1 MNHHNIT
8 ILDYYGKPSID
19 LRVENTTD
27 YFNKEKRIVIRTS
40 GNFFELLYKNP
51 IFTSHYENTLA
62 SMQKVHFNVPLL
74 LSSFLLNHSSR
85 PTKHLEDTI
94 NNFYKNHFISD
105 YTIGVHLRTGHLPNK
120 EEHHN
125 LFNHFPHMK
134 YLKRVYSIC
143 DALNSYNHTC
153 NVYFVSF
160 LF

>member
-1 MNHHNIT
+1 MNPENYT

-27 YFNKEKRIVIRTS
+27 YFNKERRIVVRS
-40 GNFFELLYKNP
+40 FSNYFALFYNNP
-51 IFTSHYENTLA
+51 IFTSHYINTLA
-62 SMQKVHFNVPLL
+62 SIQKVHFNVPLL
-74 LSSFLLNHSSR
+74 LSSFLLNHGFK

-94 NNFYKNHFISD
+94 YTFYENHFKSD
-105 YTIGVHLRTGHLPNK
+105 YTIGVHLRTGHFPNR

-143 DALNSYNHTC
+143 DAVNSRNHTC
-153 NVYFVSF
+153 NMYI
-160 LF
+160 